1 MNDNDQR
8 KKDRE
13 KAREK
18 HLRHEVYEGTSD
30 KVKKMLLEDFSL
42 PLDEKQ
48 ASWIANQVCNY
59 LSEYWAG
66 QTITFAKDYYYK
78 IDERDFEIFGKVNQR
93 NFNDVAREYKL
104 TPNGLYRVINRIK
117 QRAIK
122 RAGQQDIFD
131 SEEE

>member
-1 MNDNDQR
+1 MSDLDFQR
-8 KKDRE
+8 KH
-13 KAREK
+13 
-18 HLRHEVYEGTSD
+18 HLRNEVYEGASAQV
-30 KVKKMLLEDFSL
+30 VKFFKEEVNL

-48 ASWIANQVCNY
+48 MAWLADQLCNY

-78 IDERDFEIFGKVNQR
+78 IDSRDFEIFDKVTSQ
-93 NFNDVAREYKL
+93 NFKQVAREYNL

-117 QRAIK
+117 HRAIK

-131 SEEE
+131 N